1 MNIFGINGGELI
13 VLIVLALLLLGPEK
27 IPQYLRTLREWIHK
41 ARVLAEG
48 AKEQFKEETGTDF
61 DDVDWKKYDPRQYD
75 PRRVIREALAEPI
88 EDLESTLTDA
98 KSSLQDAAD
107 TVIEK
112 PPERPA
118 LTQAQILAAAVPIDQ
133 LEQQSQFPDPQ
144 RSEDTEDSAAE
155 SVATDQS
162 PASLSNQPAAA
173 EAERPAEEA
182 EAAPSRAAT
191 VDDPTVVL
199 TPFDAEA
206 T

>member
-88 EDLESTLTDA
+88 EDLESTLTEA

-107 TVIEK
+107 TVVEK
-112 PPERPA
+112 PTERPA

-133 LEQQSQFPDPQ
+133 LEQQTQFPDPH
-144 RSEDTEDSAAE
+144 RSDDTDDSAAE
-155 SVATDQS
+155 PDAADQF
-162 PASLSNQPAAA
+162 PVSLTEQS
-173 EAERPAEEA
+173 EAVEPETSAEEV
-182 EAAPSRAAT
+182 APNLG
-191 VDDPTVVL
+191 VPEDDLTVVL